1 MQRPQRKRKRHF
13 IGTWPEVMLSAGME
27 GEVNVTLSGRNIAV
41 STRMM
46 ATVDTV
52 TIWVRV
58 DTLPEMIELRKRPMS
73 IISQ

>member
-1 MQRPQRKRKRHF
+1 MKIPPHITEVQRPQRKRKRHF

-46 ATVDTV
+46 ASEKITEV
-52 TIWVRV
+52 
-58 DTLPEMIELRKRPMS
+58 K
-73 IISQ
+73 